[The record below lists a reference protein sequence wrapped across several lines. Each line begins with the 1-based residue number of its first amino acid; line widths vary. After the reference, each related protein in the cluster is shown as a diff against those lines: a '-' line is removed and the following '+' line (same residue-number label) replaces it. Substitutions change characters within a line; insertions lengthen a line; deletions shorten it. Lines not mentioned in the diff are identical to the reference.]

1 MQNFQRRSRFVA
13 SSLLALVGVAGFA
26 ACSAEEVPGGNTA
39 GTAAG
44 STAGTSSGS
53 PAASGASSTVGG
65 SSAGMSA
72 TAGTST
78 GGAGS
83 SVAGQTSGGT
93 PGTSGNGTGGS
104 SAGTGGSGT
113 GGTGGSTAAMGCNG
127 FTGKF
132 CDDFE
137 AQAEGQAPKGDFTVD
152 GPITVDTSKAYSGTK
167 SIKITKPNPT
177 GQLRFST
184 QFPMNDL
191 HGRAM
196 FYVGQ
201 VPQGNGNGPHWDL
214 VVAVADNGTNW
225 EIGGMYGK
233 WLFIVDPPDTG
244 VGAGAFPTGKWFC
257 LQWQYKFAGAGQ
269 DHTFVAKL
277 DGTVMENG
285 MFTGEDAEGHHWDAG
300 PWKNLS
306 IGLTSYQE
314 AVDTD
319 VWVDD
324 IAFGEQ
330 EIACP
335 APK

>member
-1 MQNFQRRSRFVA
+1 MEKFQRLTRFA
-13 SSLLALVGVAGFA
+13 FIPAALVLSFA
-26 ACSAEEVPGGNTA
+26 ACSGEETSGGNSAGSGGTNATA
-39 GTAAG
+39 GTA
-44 STAGTSSGS
+44 SGS
-53 PAASGASSTVGG
+53 PAASGTNATVGG
-65 SSAGMSA
+65 S
-72 TAGTST
+72 TAGQSTTAGSSTT
-78 GGAGS
+78 GGAGAS
-83 SVAGQTSGGT
+83 TGGQNS
-93 PGTSGNGTGGS
+93 GGS
-104 SAGTGGSGT
+104 SPGASGSGGSSPGASGSGGASGGSG
-113 GGTGGSTAAMGCNG
+113 GGATAMGCNG

-137 AQAEGQAPKGDFTVD
+137 AQTEGQAPQGDFTVD

-167 SIKITKPNPT
+167 SLKITKPSPT
-177 GQLRFST
+177 GQLRFT
-184 QFPMNDL
+184 KQFPLNDL

-201 VPQGNGNGPHWDL
+201 VPQGSGNGPHWDL
-214 VVAVADNGTNW
+214 VVAIADTGHNW

-233 WLFIVDPPDTG
+233 WLFIIDPPDTG

-277 DGTVMENG
+277 DGTVMQNG
-285 MFTGEDAEGHHWDAG
+285 MFTGSDAEGHHWDAG

-306 IGLTSYQE
+306 IGLTSYQDP
-314 AVDTD
+314 VDTD
-319 VWVDD
+319 VWMDD